1 MPPGVGPLDDG
12 SWCHGD
18 SVVHALVAVERQ
30 GCSAVVVVANGVGK
44 RVLVYF

>member
-1 MPPGVGPLDDG
+1 MPPGVGTLDDG

-18 SVVHALVAVERQ
+18 SVVHALVAV
-30 GCSAVVVVANGVGK
+30 VVENGAGK